1 MTPPRKTIGQTL
13 LAAVC
18 ELEPGR
24 AAALLP
30 APLRPVADRAFA
42 YLVWATLEVP
52 GAPVR
57 ARSFVEGNLVLPC
70 EGPEGEGTWFLRAW
84 FERRDLVR
92 NAVLSGWGGVA
103 AQISVGRLPAGVQAL
118 GVSLPPTVGGWV
130 ARDGR
135 RELELAVTPGARCEL
150 DDTPL
155 RRFHRVYGVRTAGGA
170 RDVTI
175 EHHHE
180 DRMRA
185 VHEGAATL
193 RLAGD
198 AAAALGPHRVAG
210 GVLIEFG
217 IDYAG
222 SRVAGTPWGAAQARG
237 DIR

>member
-1 MTPPRKTIGQTL
+1 MTAPRKTVGQTL

-18 ELEPGR
+18 DLEPGR

-92 NAVLSGWGGVA
+92 NAVLSGWSGVA

-135 RELELAVTPGARCEL
+135 RELELAVTPRARCAL

-155 RRFHRVYGVRTAGGA
+155 RRFHRVYGVRTAGAA

-180 DRMRA
+180 DRVRA

-210 GVLIEFG
+210 GMLIEFG

-222 SRVAGTPWGAAQARG
+222 SRAAGTPWGAAPAAAR
-237 DIR
+237 

>member
-1 MTPPRKTIGQTL
+1 MMPPRKTIGQTL

-18 ELEPGR
+18 ELQPGR

-30 APLRPVADRAFA
+30 APLRAVADLAFV
-42 YLVWATLEVP
+42 YLVSATLAVP

-84 FERRDLVR
+84 FARRDLVR
-92 NAVLSGWGGVA
+92 NAVLSGWGGVSA
-103 AQISVGRLPAGVQAL
+103 EISVGRLPAGVQAL
-118 GVSLPPTVGGWV
+118 GASLPPTLGGWV

-135 RELELAVTPGARCEL
+135 RELELAVTPCAPREL

-155 RRFHRVYGVRTAGGA
+155 RRFHRVYGVRTVGGA
-170 RDVTI
+170 AEVTI
-175 EHHHE
+175 EHHHR
-180 DRMRA
+180 DILHSVR
-185 VHEGAATL
+185 EGAATL
-193 RLAGD
+193 QLAGD

-210 GVLIEFG
+210 GMLIEFG

-222 SRVAGTPWGAAQARG
+222 SRAAGTPWGAAPAASR
-237 DIR
+237 